1 MQARRFQIW
10 ILITTLHFS
19 SCLSPID
26 ENNRKC
32 ERVTIPMCI
41 GIGYNYTS
49 MPNRFQHRTQDEAAP
64 KIHEFAPLV
73 NQGCSDQLNRF
84 LCSMFAPFCTEEYE
98 FPIWPCRQM
107 CEDVKAKCAPIM
119 KSFNYEWPQPM
130 DCEGLPVS
138 DSNDRHVLCM
148 MAPNTSS
155 GNRPNKTSGVPSYPL
170 IPSQETSDP
179 KPNEDN
185 PDKCENPSRF
195 VYVKLTKSCAPRCNV
210 DVFFRES
217 DKKFA
222 ELWMGIWAVVCF
234 FCTAVTVLTF
244 FVDRVRFKYPE
255 RPIIFLS
262 LCYNIYSIAYIV
274 RLIAGSEAISCDENQ
289 AGEKYLIQE
298 GLESTGC
305 TIVFLIQYYF
315 FMASSIWWVILTI
328 TWFLAAG
335 MKWGYEAIAAHSS
348 YYHLAAWATPAL
360 KTIIILTMRRV
371 DGDELT
377 GMCFVGNQ
385 DVTALTWF
393 VLVPL
398 FVYFF
403 FGTFFI
409 LAGFF
414 YLFRIRKVM
423 KNMKND
429 GNNIDKLEKL
439 MVRIGVFSVLY
450 TVPATSVIAC
460 YFYQRTNFELWKV
473 QSMNTTCIGDS
484 CTLPYSIPS
493 VPVLSVKLFMLLVIG
508 ITSGM
513 WILSSKTINSWM
525 KCCDTTFGFNQKK
538 TKAVNHQAVAMYT
551 TSPSLKTVIV
561 PSEGHSANGESSSRA
576 PSLQPVTYSRVP
588 NPGFKTGSDII

>member
-1 MQARRFQIW
+1 MLEPNCTTKQGWNLQAFFKMEASWLVQIW
-10 ILITTLHFS
+10 ILLTTFHVC

-26 ENNRKC
+26 DISRPKC

-41 GIGYNYTS
+41 GIGYNLTS
-49 MPNRFQHRTQDEAAP
+49 MPNRFQHRNQDEAAP

-73 NQGCSDQLNRF
+73 NHGCSDQLNRF
-84 LCSMFAPFCTEEYE
+84 LCSMFAPMCTEEYE

-119 KSFNYEWPQPM
+119 ESFNYKWPEPM
-130 DCEGLPVS
+130 NCEGLPVANS
-138 DSNDRHVLCM
+138 DDRHQVLCM
-148 MAPNTSS
+148 MAPNSS
-155 GNRPNKTSGVPSYPL
+155 TGSGPYKNRSRPGLTL
-170 IPSQETSDP
+170 IPPIISHDP
-179 KPNEDN
+179 KDSDKKTDENSNECKN
-185 PDKCENPSRF
+185 PDRF

-210 DVFFRES
+210 DVYYRES

-222 ELWMGIWAVVCF
+222 EMWMGVWAVICF
-234 FCTAVTVLTF
+234 LCTAVTVLTF

-262 LCYNIYSIAYIV
+262 LCYNVYSIAYIV
-274 RLIAGSEAISCDENQ
+274 RLIVGAEAISCDETQ

-335 MKWGYEAIAAHSS
+335 MKWGYEAIASHSS
-348 YYHLAAWATPAL
+348 YYHLAAWAIPAL

-385 DVTALTWF
+385 DITALTWF

-398 FVYFF
+398 FIYFLL
-403 FGTFFI
+403 GTFFI
-409 LAGFF
+409 VSGFV

-423 KNMKND
+423 KKD
-429 GNNIDKLEKL
+429 GSNIDKLEKL

-460 YFYQRTNFELWKV
+460 YFYQHGNFDLWKE
-473 QSMNTTCIGDS
+473 QSMNMPCDSGDS
-484 CTLPYSIPS
+484 KCPLPYSIPS
-493 VPVLSVKLFMLLVIG
+493 VPVLSVKIFMLLVVG

-513 WILSSKTINSWM
+513 WILSSKGLFLLKN
-525 KCCDTTFGFNQKK
+525 KK
-538 TKAVNHQAVAMYT
+538 RTVFWKPVSAVVY
-551 TSPSLKTVIV
+551 K
-561 PSEGHSANGESSSRA
+561 
-576 PSLQPVTYSRVP
+576 
-588 NPGFKTGSDII
+588 